1 MWDLILII
9 IALIVLLIASYSDL
23 RSREVPDWLSYSLIF
38 GALGIRLIFSLTTFD
53 WSILLNGAI
62 GLAVCVALAYLF
74 YYSGQWGG
82 GDSKLLMGM
91 GAVIGIQWP
100 LSNVSLNLL
109 WFFLALLFL
118 GSIYGLLWMGGIS
131 IIKRKNFVPL
141 WKNKQDKQRGLF
153 IFALVCSLLL
163 LGLVFLSPA
172 LWFFSLLPIGLY
184 YLFSFVSAVED
195 SCFYNKVCPE
205 KLVEGDWLGE
215 AVKIGD
221 KTIVVRKTLEA
232 EDVTHLKN
240 LFREGKLKWV
250 IIKEGVPFVPSFLFA
265 YLALTFGGKAFS
277 WLLQTI
283 F

>member
-1 MWDLILII
+1 MWDLILIVI
-9 IALIVLLIASYSDL
+9 TLIVLLIASYSDL
-23 RSREVPDWLSYSLIF
+23 RTREVPDWLSYSLIF
-38 GALGIRLIFSLTTFD
+38 GALGIRLIFSLNTFD

-62 GLAVCVALAYLF
+62 GLAVCIALAYLF

-91 GAVIGIQWP
+91 GAVIGIEWP
-100 LSNVSLNLL
+100 LSNASLNLL

-118 GSIYGLLWMGGIS
+118 GSIYGLVWMGGIS
-131 IIKRKNFVPL
+131 VVKRKNFVPI
-141 WKNKQDKQRGLF
+141 WKNKQNKQRGLF
-153 IFALVCSLLL
+153 IFALACSLAL
-163 LGLVFLSPA
+163 LGLILLSPA

-195 SCFYNKVCPE
+195 SCFYNKVSPE

-232 EDVTHLKN
+232 GDVSRLKQ
-240 LFREGKLKWV
+240 LFRDGKLKWV
-250 IIKEGVPFVPSFLFA
+250 TIKEGVPFVPSFLFA
-265 YLALTFGGKAFS
+265 YLALFFLDK
-277 WLLQTI
+277 LLKVVLNI
-283 F
+283 